1 MDEIKKKV
9 DESWKDR
16 AEKEKEAPAPA
27 DAGAPQPGPDE
38 AAEPADFTFFITSL
52 ALQASIALGAMP
64 HPASNKI
71 EENPAHAKL
80 LIDTL
85 GMLKEKTQG
94 NLNAEEDSLLEN
106 FLYELRMQYVA
117 KTQGGAK

>member
-1 MDEIKKKV
+1 
-9 DESWKDR
+9 
-16 AEKEKEAPAPA
+16 
-27 DAGAPQPGPDE
+27 
-38 AAEPADFTFFITSL
+38 
-52 ALQASIALGAMP
+52 MP

-71 EENPAHAKL
+71 EENIPHAKL

-117 KTQGGAK
+117 KSKGVAK